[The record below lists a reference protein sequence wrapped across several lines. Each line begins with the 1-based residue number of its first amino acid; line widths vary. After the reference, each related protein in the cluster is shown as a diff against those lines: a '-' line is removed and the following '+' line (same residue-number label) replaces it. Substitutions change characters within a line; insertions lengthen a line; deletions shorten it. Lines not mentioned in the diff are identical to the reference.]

1 MKQSPNQS
9 NTEIRHFRRTV
20 NLRSLR
26 FGGSLLMA
34 ITVALVIVLGG
45 VAFGV
50 SLLANKKPD
59 THRPRFVLPYQ
70 LDRSDFDGT
79 NLEWLLVLFSS
90 QTCDSCITVLNR
102 INKLAMK
109 NLHVQNV
116 EFPSESICT
125 RNTVSDLFP
134 VYFLLAQ
141 KELLSGHLLASS
153 YRCIRSA
160 LGNFKI
166 VPPETEYACI
176 S

>member
-1 MKQSPNQS
+1 
-9 NTEIRHFRRTV
+9 
-20 NLRSLR
+20 
-26 FGGSLLMA
+26 MA

-50 SLLANKKPD
+50 SLLANKRKPD
-59 THRPRFVLPYQ
+59 TPTVPRFVLPYQ

-102 INKLAMK
+102 INKLAIE

-116 EFPSESICT
+116 EFPSGKYLHTKYS
-125 RNTVSDLFP
+125 VGSVPSL
-134 VYFLLAQ
+134 
-141 KELLSGHLLASS
+141 LLASPEGIVKWS
-153 YRCIRSA
+153 FAGIPPTGALESA
-160 LGNFKI
+160 LENFGI
-166 VPPETEYACI
+166 VPPETGQYVHI